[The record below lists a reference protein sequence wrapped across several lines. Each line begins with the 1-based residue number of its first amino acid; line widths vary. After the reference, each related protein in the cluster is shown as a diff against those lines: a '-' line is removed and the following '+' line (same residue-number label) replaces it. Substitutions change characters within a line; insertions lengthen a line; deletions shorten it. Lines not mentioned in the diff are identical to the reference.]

1 VNSIRTKLAG
11 SYLLVILITVIIVD
25 GLLIAATKKYYY
37 KNIES
42 NLSNQLRLSTSFY
55 NTYLSSANVKENV
68 ANNVDVFYENVAAE
82 VQIIDLDGFVIMDSL
97 GAIPA
102 EKLENN
108 DFIEASAGKIGSI
121 VDRKK
126 YQSEGVMTVAYPLFY
141 NGKINGVL
149 RFVTSLKKIDKDIYE
164 LSRFFLITGGMV
176 IIISGIVSIFISNII
191 TSPIKKIMY
200 GAEKMASGNFI
211 EKININTDD
220 ELGQLAK
227 TLNYMTEE
235 ILKSQ
240 RMKDE
245 FIASVSHELRTPLTS
260 IKGWAIVLNSS
271 KLEDTEE
278 LKEGLEIIE
287 QESDRLT
294 FLVEDLLD
302 FSKLSSGKV
311 SMKKDFIDIKD
322 ILINIKKQT
331 LPRALKENIQLNLVI
346 DENLPEIFADKNRLK
361 QVLINVLDNSFKFTP
376 AEGNISIR
384 AHLEAENIIIQIIDT
399 GCGIT
404 KDELPRVK
412 EKFFKGKNANSK
424 NGIGLSICDEI
435 IRLHEGKLQIHS
447 IFGKGTEVGII
458 IPTYDKS
465 IILSKGARL

>member
-1 VNSIRTKLAG
+1 MNSIRTKLAG
-11 SYLLVILITVIIVD
+11 SYLLVILITVIIVE
-25 GLLIAATKKYYY
+25 GFLIAGTKKYYY
-37 KNIES
+37 KNVES
-42 NLSNQLRLSTSFY
+42 NLSNQLMLSTSFY
-55 NTYLSSANVKENV
+55 NTYLASANVKENV
-68 ANNVDVFYENVAAE
+68 ANNVDVFYEKINAE

-97 GAIPA
+97 GVMPA
-102 EKLENN
+102 EKLESN
-108 DFIEASAGKIGSI
+108 DFIEALAGKIGSI
-121 VDRKK
+121 IDRQK
-126 YQSEGVMTVAYPLFY
+126 YESEGVMTVAYPLFY

-149 RFVTSLKKIDKDIYE
+149 RFITSLKKIDNDIYQ

-176 IIISGIVSIFISNII
+176 IILSGIVSLFISSII
-191 TSPIKKIMY
+191 TSPIKKIMS

-211 EKININTDD
+211 EKIKINSDD

-235 ILKSQ
+235 ILKSE

-260 IKGWAIVLNSS
+260 IKGWSIVLNSS
-271 KLEDTEE
+271 ELEDVEE

-311 SMKKDFIDIKD
+311 SIKKDFVDLKD
-322 ILINIKKQT
+322 ILNNIKKQT

-346 DENLPEIFADKNRLK
+346 DDNLPKIFADKNRLK
-361 QVLINVLDNSFKFTP
+361 QVFINVLDNAFKFTP
-376 AEGNISIR
+376 DGGNVSIR
-384 AHLEAENIIIQIIDT
+384 ANLEAGNIVIQIIDT
-399 GCGIT
+399 GCGIP

-435 IRLHEGKLQIHS
+435 IKLHEGKLQITS
-447 IFGKGTEVGII
+447 VLGKGTEVCII
-458 IPTYDKS
+458 IPM
-465 IILSKGARL
+465 

>member
-1 VNSIRTKLAG
+1 MSSIRTKLVG
-11 SYLLVILITVIIVD
+11 SYLLVILITVIIVE
-25 GLLIAATKKYYY
+25 GFLIAGTRKYYY
-37 KNIES
+37 KNVES
-42 NLSNQLRLSTSFY
+42 NLSNQLMLSTSFY
-55 NTYLSSANVKENV
+55 NTYLASANVKENV
-68 ANNVDVFYENVAAE
+68 ANNVDVFYEKINAE
-82 VQIIDLDGFVIMDSL
+82 VQIIDLNGFVIMDSL
-97 GAIPA
+97 GVMPA
-102 EKLENN
+102 GKLESN

-121 VDRKK
+121 IDRQK
-126 YQSEGVMTVAYPLFY
+126 YENEGVMTVAYPLFY

-149 RFVTSLKKIDKDIYE
+149 RFITSLKKIDEDIYQ
-164 LSRFFLITGGMV
+164 LSRFFLITGGVV
-176 IIISGIVSIFISNII
+176 IILSGIVSLFISSLI
-191 TSPIKKIMY
+191 TSPIKKIMN

-211 EKININTDD
+211 EKIKINSDD

-235 ILKSQ
+235 ILKSE

-260 IKGWAIVLNSS
+260 IKGWSIVLNSS
-271 KLEDTEE
+271 ELEDVEE

-311 SMKKDFIDIKD
+311 SIKRDFVDIKD
-322 ILINIKKQT
+322 VLNNIKKQT
-331 LPRALKENIQLNLVI
+331 IPRALKENIHLNLVI
-346 DENLPEIFADKNRLK
+346 DEDLPKIFVDKNRLK
-361 QVLINVLDNSFKFTP
+361 QVFINVLDNAFKFTP
-376 AEGNISIR
+376 DGGNVSIR
-384 AHLEAENIIIQIIDT
+384 ANLEGDNIVIQIIDT
-399 GCGIT
+399 GCGIP

-435 IRLHEGKLQIHS
+435 IKLHEGKLHITS
-447 IFGKGTEVGII
+447 VLGKGTEVCII
-458 IPTYDKS
+458 IP
-465 IILSKGARL
+465 I